1 MPVDTHRIVPAERHP
16 LILKQCEP
24 DPRRKM
30 VGETKTQYRAEAWAK
45 NSLLTSKLLSGPG
58 NNKRQLSNDDKNEK
72 AATSLLGQPTFAKKK
87 LSGLAGI
94 GGKTM
99 DFSSLTTNKLLST
112 QSCSIS
118 GSGKADMMST
128 NKLLA
133 TGMPSR
139 SSLFSSSVTSNRLTT
154 PQTINTSPRS
164 IKGID
169 TQLSVTEG
177 RSSAKVA
184 RIEKEKVVEFDNM
197 ETDEKTPDLDFPS
210 YPSLSDGIVMD
221 SETTPPDAHDFDH
234 LPGEKVHAD

>member
-1 MPVDTHRIVPAERHP
+1 MPAERHP

-24 DPRRKM
+24 DPSRKM
-30 VGETKTQYRAEAWAK
+30 VGETKTQCRAETWAK
-45 NSLLTSKLLSGPG
+45 NSLLTSNLLSGPE
-58 NNKRQLSNDDKNEK
+58 NNKRQLSNDNQDKKEK
-72 AATSLLGQPTFAKKK
+72 AATSLLGQPTFAKMR
-87 LSGLAGI
+87 LSGLAGF
-94 GGKTM
+94 GGGTMDM

-118 GSGKADMMST
+118 GSGKTDMMST

-184 RIEKEKVVEFDNM
+184 RIDKEKGVNFDNM

-221 SETTPPDAHDFDH
+221 SQTTPPEVHDFDH
-234 LPGEKVHAD
+234 LPGEKVHVD

>member
-1 MPVDTHRIVPAERHP
+1 
-16 LILKQCEP
+16 
-24 DPRRKM
+24 M
-30 VGETKTQYRAEAWAK
+30 VGETKTQYQAEAWAK
-45 NSLLTSKLLSGPG
+45 NPLLTSNLLSGPE
-58 NNKRQLSNDDKNEK
+58 NNKRQLSNDNQDKNEK
-72 AATSLLGQPTFAKKK
+72 AATSLLGQPTFAKKR

-94 GGKTM
+94 GGGTM

-118 GSGKADMMST
+118 GKADMMST

-139 SSLFSSSVTSNRLTT
+139 SLLFSSSVTSNRLTT

-169 TQLSVTEG
+169 AQLSVTEG

-184 RIEKEKVVEFDNM
+184 RIEKEKGLKLENT
-197 ETDEKTPDLDFPS
+197 ETDEKTSDLDFPS

-221 SETTPPDAHDFDH
+221 SQTTPADVHDFDH
-234 LPGEKVHAD
+234 LPGEKVHLD

>member
-1 MPVDTHRIVPAERHP
+1 
-16 LILKQCEP
+16 
-24 DPRRKM
+24 M
-30 VGETKTQYRAEAWAK
+30 VGESTTQYRAETWAK
-45 NSLLTSKLLSGPG
+45 NPLLTSNLLSGPK
-58 NNKRQLSNDDKNEK
+58 NNKRQLSNDNQDKNEK
-72 AATSLLGQPTFAKKK
+72 TATSLLGQPTFAKKK
-87 LSGLAGI
+87 LPGLAGI
-94 GGKTM
+94 NGRTM

-221 SETTPPDAHDFDH
+221 SQTPPEVQDFDH
-234 LPGEKVHAD
+234 LPGEKVHLD

>member
-1 MPVDTHRIVPAERHP
+1 
-16 LILKQCEP
+16 
-24 DPRRKM
+24 M
-30 VGETKTQYRAEAWAK
+30 VGESTIQYRAEAWAK
-45 NSLLTSKLLSGPG
+45 NSLLTSNLLSGPE
-58 NNKRQLSNDDKNEK
+58 NNKRGLSNDNQDKHEK
-72 AATSLLGQPTFAKKK
+72 SATSLLGQPTFAKKSV
-87 LSGLAGI
+87 SGLAGI
-94 GGKTM
+94 GGRTM

-112 QSCSIS
+112 QSI
-118 GSGKADMMST
+118 SGKADMMST

-169 TQLSVTEG
+169 AQLSVTEG

-184 RIEKEKVVEFDNM
+184 RIEKEKGVKVDNM
-197 ETDEKTPDLDFPS
+197 ETDEKTSDLDFPS

-221 SETTPPDAHDFDH
+221 SQTTPPDVHDFDH
-234 LPGEKVHAD
+234 LPGEKVHVD

>member
-1 MPVDTHRIVPAERHP
+1 
-16 LILKQCEP
+16 
-24 DPRRKM
+24 M
-30 VGETKTQYRAEAWAK
+30 VGESKTQYRAETWAK
-45 NSLLTSKLLSGPG
+45 NPLLTSNLLPGPEK
-58 NNKRQLSNDDKNEK
+58 NKRRLSNDNQDKNEK
-72 AATSLLGQPTFAKKK
+72 VATSLLGQPTFAKKR

-94 GGKTM
+94 GGGTM

-112 QSCSIS
+112 HSCSIS

-139 SSLFSSSVTSNRLTT
+139 SSLFSSSFTSDRLTT

-169 TQLSVTEG
+169 TQVSVTEG

-184 RIEKEKVVEFDNM
+184 PIEKEKGMKFDNM
-197 ETDEKTPDLDFPS
+197 ETDEKNSDLDFPS

-221 SETTPPDAHDFDH
+221 SQTTPADVHDFDH
-234 LPGEKVHAD
+234 LPGEKVHLDRVSSSFNHLIKSIERCL

>member
-1 MPVDTHRIVPAERHP
+1 M
-16 LILKQCEP
+16 
-24 DPRRKM
+24 
-30 VGETKTQYRAEAWAK
+30 GESTTQYRAETWAK
-45 NSLLTSKLLSGPG
+45 NSLLTSNLLSGPE
-58 NNKRQLSNDDKNEK
+58 NNKRRLSNDNQDKNEK
-72 AATSLLGQPTFAKKK
+72 VATSLLGQPTIAKRS

-94 GGKTM
+94 GGTTL

-112 QSCSIS
+112 QSCSKS
-118 GSGKADMMST
+118 GSGKADRMST

-139 SSLFSSSVTSNRLTT
+139 SSLFSNSVTSNRLTT

-184 RIEKEKVVEFDNM
+184 RIEKEKGVKVDNM
-197 ETDEKTPDLDFPS
+197 ETDEKTSDLDFPS
-210 YPSLSDGIVMD
+210 YPSLSDGIVVD
-221 SETTPPDAHDFDH
+221 SQTTPADVHDFDH
-234 LPGEKVHAD
+234 LPGEKVHLD